1 MSPWVTIVAN
11 YGLPFAIELAKLI
24 AEKKDPTADD
34 FRELGRKY
42 GHIDLDAK
50 IAALKDSPGLQ

>member
-24 AEKKDPTADD
+24 AEKTDPTADD
-34 FRELGRKY
+34 FRALGVKN
-42 GHIDLDAK
+42 GHLDLDAK
-50 IAALKDSPGLQ
+50 IEALKNSPGL